1 MVQVQAKLSI
11 QTQCEIM
18 LEDIWIIAQTREG
31 VVEKSTFGL
40 IGEARRLLNEAKK
53 ESQVTVVVI
62 GVEVEA
68 ELAILGTYGADKVI
82 SVHSEDRSCCE
93 SELHAEILFDL
104 CQKYLPSCVLMCQMP
119 EILDLGPRL
128 AALLETSF
136 ISGAVDLQVDG
147 QGNAHAVR
155 MIANGY
161 LFEELR
167 FHCSPLPVISF
178 QPSVLTPLEQVSGVE
193 CQIINELCRI
203 ESARLKT
210 RSVQVITASSENLNL
225 EEADIIVVGGRG
237 VGKGEEFAI
246 IHQLAEVIG
255 GSVGGS
261 RPMIDMGVL
270 PFERQ
275 IGQTGKTVAP
285 RLLIACGVS
294 GANELTVGFEDAGA
308 VVAINTDQR
317 ARIFRFADLGI
328 VGDVQ
333 QVLPLLLSRLQNQ
346 KDKNTLSC

>member
-1 MVQVQAKLSI
+1 
-11 QTQCEIM
+11 M

-53 ESQVTVVVI
+53 ESQVTVVVL

-68 ELAILGTYGADKVI
+68 ELEVFGSYGADKVL
-82 SVHSEDRSCCE
+82 SVGYEEMTCCE

-104 CQKYLPSCVLMCQMP
+104 CRKYLPSCVLLCQTP
-119 EILDLGPRL
+119 ESLDLGPRL

-136 ISGAVDLQVDG
+136 ISGAVDLRVDG
-147 QGNAHAVR
+147 QGTAHAVR

-178 QPSVLTPLEQVSGVE
+178 QPSVLTPLEQAVDAGCRISAE
-193 CQIINELCRI
+193 FCRI
-203 ESARLKT
+203 EPARLKT
-210 RSVQVITASSENLNL
+210 KSVQVISASAENLNL

-246 IHQLAEVIG
+246 IHELAERID

-261 RPMIDMGVL
+261 RPMIDLGLL

-275 IGQTGKTVAP
+275 IGQTGKTVTP

-294 GANELTVGFEDAGA
+294 GANELTVGFEDAGI

-317 ARIFRFADLGI
+317 ARIFRFADLSI

-333 QVLPLLLSRLQNQ
+333 QVLPLLLSALQNQ
-346 KDKNTLSC
+346 KDKNTLPC

>member
-1 MVQVQAKLSI
+1 
-11 QTQCEIM
+11 M
-18 LEDIWIIAQTREG
+18 LEDIWIIAQTRDG

-40 IGEARRLLNEAKK
+40 IGEARRLLTEAKK
-53 ESQVTVVVI
+53 ENQVTVIAI

-68 ELAILGTYGADKVI
+68 ELAELGSYGADKVI
-82 SVHSEDRSCCE
+82 AVRYEEKTSCE
-93 SELHAEILFDL
+93 GELHAEILCDL
-104 CQKYLPSCVLMCQMP
+104 CQKYLPSCILMCQTQ
-119 EILDLGPRL
+119 ESLDLGPRL
-128 AALLETSF
+128 AALLNTSF

-147 QGNAHAVR
+147 QGIAHAVR

-167 FHCSPLPVISF
+167 FHCSPLPVVSF
-178 QPSVLTPLEQVSGVE
+178 QPSVLTPLEQTADAT
-193 CQIINELCRI
+193 CQITTEFCRI
-203 ESARLKT
+203 EPARLKT
-210 RSVQVITASSENLNL
+210 RSVEVITASADNLSL
-225 EEADIIVVGGRG
+225 EEADVIVVGGRG
-237 VGKGEEFAI
+237 VGKDEEFAV
-246 IHQLAEVIG
+246 IHQLAGAIG

-261 RPMIDMGVL
+261 RPMIDMGIL

-275 IGQTGKTVAP
+275 IGQTGKTVVP

-294 GANELTVGFEDAGA
+294 GANELTVGFEEAGV

-346 KDKNTLSC
+346 KDIDTLPC

>member
-1 MVQVQAKLSI
+1 
-11 QTQCEIM
+11 M
-18 LEDIWIIAQTREG
+18 LEDIWILAQTRDG

-40 IGEARRLLNEAKK
+40 IGEARRLLAEAKK
-53 ESQVTVVVI
+53 DSQLTVVVL
-62 GVEVEA
+62 GVEEEA
-68 ELAILGTYGADKVI
+68 ELAVLGSYGADKVL
-82 SVHSEDRSCCE
+82 SVRYEERPCCE

-104 CQKYLPSCVLMCQMP
+104 CQKHHPSCILLCQTP
-119 EILDLGPRL
+119 ENLDLGPRL
-128 AALLETSF
+128 AALLKTSF
-136 ISGAVDLQVDG
+136 ISGAVDLRIDG
-147 QGNAHAVR
+147 QGIAYAVR

-161 LFEELR
+161 LSEELR

-178 QPSVLTPLEQVSGVE
+178 QPSVLTPLEQVVDAG
-193 CQIINELCRI
+193 CQISSVLSRI
-203 ESARLKT
+203 EPARLKT
-210 RSVQVITASSENLNL
+210 KSVQIITASAENLNL
-225 EEADIIVVGGRG
+225 EEADVIVVGGRG

-246 IHQLAEVIG
+246 IHELAEAIG

-261 RPMIDMGVL
+261 RPMIDMGIL

-294 GANELTVGFEDAGA
+294 GANELTVGFEDAGV

-317 ARIFRFADLGI
+317 ARIFRFADLSI

-346 KDKNTLSC
+346 KEIETLPC

>member
-1 MVQVQAKLSI
+1 
-11 QTQCEIM
+11 
-18 LEDIWIIAQTREG
+18 
-31 VVEKSTFGL
+31 
-40 IGEARRLLNEAKK
+40 
-53 ESQVTVVVI
+53 
-62 GVEVEA
+62 
-68 ELAILGTYGADKVI
+68 
-82 SVHSEDRSCCE
+82 
-93 SELHAEILFDL
+93 
-104 CQKYLPSCVLMCQMP
+104 MCQTP
-119 EILDLGPRL
+119 ESLDLGPRL

-136 ISGAVDLQVDG
+136 ISGAVDLRVDG
-147 QGNAHAVR
+147 QGIAHAVR

-167 FHCSPLPVISF
+167 FQCSPLPVISF
-178 QPSVLTPLEQVSGVE
+178 QPSVLTPLEQVVDAK
-193 CQIINELCRI
+193 CQIITELCRI

-210 RSVQVITASSENLNL
+210 KSVQIITASAENLNL

-237 VGKGEEFAI
+237 VGKDEEFAI
-246 IHQLAEVIG
+246 IHELAELIG

-261 RPMIDMGVL
+261 RPMIDMGIL

-275 IGQTGKTVAP
+275 IGQTGKTVVP

-294 GANELTVGFEDAGA
+294 GANELTVGFEDAGV

-317 ARIFRFADLGI
+317 ARIFRFADLSI

-346 KDKNTLSC
+346 KDTNTLPC